1 MLISGF
7 ILCTLVIL
15 YRGKN
20 YLFMEISFPITPGLG
35 KAWIWLY
42 TKGRLLKDASD
53 ASLYLFFAVIIMSA
67 IAIVGLT
74 YRSGDKRYKL
84 AWDSALIFIVYIV
97 NLIIL
102 YRLTS
107 L

>member
-1 MLISGF
+1 
-7 ILCTLVIL
+7 
-15 YRGKN
+15 
-20 YLFMEISFPITPGLG
+20 MEISFPIVPGLG

-53 ASLYLFFAVIIMSA
+53 VNLVPVFAVIIMSA

-84 AWDSALIFIVYIV
+84 AW
-97 NLIIL
+97 NLA
-102 YRLTS
+102 
-107 L
+107 

>member
-1 MLISGF
+1 M
-7 ILCTLVIL
+7 
-15 YRGKN
+15 
-20 YLFMEISFPITPGLG
+20 
-35 KAWIWLY
+35 
-42 TKGRLLKDASD
+42 KDALD
-53 ASLYLFFAVIIMSA
+53 ANQISVFAVIIMSA